1 MDSNGAETFLF
12 EDFEIVRNAK
22 EVFHRNLWPNQ
33 DINYIEI
40 FLLDMH
46 AANGCL
52 YVLASATNLDHTP
65 QMHYAILTLNLNENS
80 LSIANICVI
89 KATRYFTG
97 DANDENLKMKFI
109 LNRSVA
115 YVYGERFI
123 YEVLLHVDL
132 KNGVENTEKI
142 ELPTQ
147 TDEIMAAVI
156 YKQIPIFFSRI
167 HGFVSVSSSDFD
179 GFDLVNQN
187 VTGADVLDASHISVH
202 NETAANLTIYDINP
216 DEVYCADDII
226 SQMKAAFIY
235 HLKKNNTK
243 CASILQQL
251 LSDSKVAAELDKVV
265 IKIAQ
270 DLAEDIPAADP
281 RWEEQLAANQKY
293 GLGSSASMQIIQ
305 QLREKSKALG
315 HFVEF
320 LHSSGL
326 WNELDTIA
334 EKSQVK
340 STFHILSDINEKI
353 VAAIALKTIH
363 NALVYNI

>member
-1 MDSNGAETFLF
+1 
-12 EDFEIVRNAK
+12 
-22 EVFHRNLWPNQ
+22 
-33 DINYIEI
+33 
-40 FLLDMH
+40 MH
-46 AANGCL
+46 AADGCL

-65 QMHYAILTLNLNENS
+65 QMHYAILTLNVNETS
-80 LSIANICVI
+80 FSISNICLI
-89 KATRYFTG
+89 KATRFYSG
-97 DANDENLKMKFI
+97 DASDENLRMKFI
-109 LNRSVA
+109 LNRSLA
-115 YVYGERFI
+115 YVYGERTI
-123 YEVLLHVDL
+123 YEVLLHAEL

-179 GFDLVNQN
+179 GFDVINQSA
-187 VTGADVLDASHISVH
+187 TGADLLDSSIVSVQ

-243 CASILQQL
+243 CAIILQEL
-251 LSDSKVAAELDKVV
+251 LADPKVAADLDKIVV
-265 IKIAQ
+265 KIAQ

-293 GLGSSASMQIIQ
+293 GLGSSVSMQIIQ

-315 HFVEF
+315 HFIEF

-326 WNELDTIA
+326 WNE
-334 EKSQVK
+334 V
-340 STFHILSDINEKI
+340 N
-353 VAAIALKTIH
+353 
-363 NALVYNI
+363 